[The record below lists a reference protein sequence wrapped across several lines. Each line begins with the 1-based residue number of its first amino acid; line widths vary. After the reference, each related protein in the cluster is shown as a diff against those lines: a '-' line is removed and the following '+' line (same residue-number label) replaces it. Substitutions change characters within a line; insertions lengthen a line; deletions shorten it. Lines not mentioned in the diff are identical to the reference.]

1 MIKLVMIKNMNI
13 KKLKEIAEKYH
24 MSQLD
29 ICKKLDISV
38 STWNRW
44 IIGKCVP
51 KSKNTLK
58 QIDKV
63 IKKYSS

>member
-1 MIKLVMIKNMNI
+1 VVKLAMIKNMNI
-13 KKLKEIAEKYH
+13 RKLKEITEKYH

-29 ICKKLDISV
+29 ICKELGISV

-44 IIGKCVP
+44 IVEKCIP
-51 KSKNTLK
+51 KNKNTLK
-58 QIDKV
+58 QIDRV

>member
-1 MIKLVMIKNMNI
+1 MIKNMNI

-24 MSQLD
+24 MNQLD
-29 ICKKLDISV
+29 ICKKLDVSV

-44 IIGKCVP
+44 IVGKCVP
-51 KSKNTLK
+51 KNKNTLK